1 MELLMR
7 FAPVLCLLLSAC
19 SNAGVWPDTSSTMPT
34 APPAA
39 AGPPNPDAVQKG
51 VAKIVTDA
59 KLTKPVEISP
69 LRKAEHGP
77 GDYFVCLRE
86 VNPPPDQPRRTYSVF
101 FNAVYTDARLS
112 VILEE
117 CEQQR
122 YTLMN

>member
-1 MELLMR
+1 
-7 FAPVLCLLLSAC
+7 
-19 SNAGVWPDTSSTMPT
+19 MPT
-34 APPAA
+34 AAPAE
-39 AGPPNPDAVQKG
+39 AGPPGPDAVQKG

-59 KLTKPVEISP
+59 KLTKPVEVSV

-86 VNPPPDQPRRTYSVF
+86 VNPPPDRPRRTYSVF
-101 FNAVYTDARLS
+101 FNAAYTDARLS